1 MRVSA
6 VIPAYNEA
14 PTVGKVIATL
24 RQVPLVDEIIV
35 VNDGSRDGTAEVA
48 RRHGA
53 IVIDLKRNHGK
64 GKAMVEGACRA
75 RGEILLFLDAD
86 LEGLTPTHVEE
97 LLRPVLDGE
106 ADMTVGIFRR
116 GRSLT
121 DWAQVIAP
129 YLSGQRAIP
138 KKLFL
143 AAGKEA
149 SGFEIEV
156 MLSKFAREKGWRVK
170 RVPLA
175 NMTHIMKEE
184 KRGLARGL
192 VARLGMYK
200 DIATFFLRQGRKK
213 GKSLRPAL
221 WLLLLVGGIAFLG
234 YDISHTRVARAAS
247 QQLGALPLSSIGE
260 RILIVSPHPDDE
272 VLAAGGLIA
281 RAKAEG
287 DSVHVVFLTSGDGFK
302 RGVEAWN
309 GLLPPAPRDFLAYGN
324 LRQEEAKRALAIL
337 GVSLKDITFLGYPDG
352 GLAKI
357 WLNYWSTEKPYQSP
371 TTLRSSV
378 PYGTALSPGAVYS
391 GSNILADLLRVIKA
405 YQPTVVLLPD
415 TADSHPDHWATGAFT
430 LAALAAWKKEDGR
443 FPQAYGYLV
452 HSGAWQ
458 LAPSLHR
465 NTPLLPPS
473 FFLYQGT
480 PWYKLPLDK
489 NIQEKKKQALD
500 EYKTQKE
507 VMGTF
512 FANFLRPNEIFS
524 LLQPKNIGA
533 GSHLVALDPR
543 KETFTQRLWKGGDLR
558 ALYLDVKPQST
569 VIRLLLW
576 EQPDPKIDY
585 RISLYVWEGHSFTPS
600 ARYIFE
606 MLPGKWGEVK
616 WLEKPDNYQGIAQLI
631 YEDKALHIELKDL
644 SLPPGGYL
652 MIEVETW
659 LSHVPLD
666 RIPWQLVEIGG
677 CE

>member
-14 PTVGKVIATL
+14 PTVGKVVATL

-35 VNDGSRDGTAEVA
+35 VSDGSLDGTAEVA
-48 RRHGA
+48 RRQGA
-53 IVIDLKRNHGK
+53 IVIDLERNYGK
-64 GKAMVEGACRA
+64 GKAMLKGAHKA

-86 LEGLTPTHVEE
+86 LEGLTPAHVEE

-149 SGFEIEV
+149 SGFEVEV
-156 MLSKFAREKGWRVK
+156 MLSKFAKEKGWRVK

-175 NMTHIMKEE
+175 NMTHVMKEE
-184 KRGLARGL
+184 KRGLARGV

-213 GKSLRPAL
+213 GKSLRPVL
-221 WLLLLVGGIAFLG
+221 GLLLLIGGIAFLG
-234 YDISHTRVARAAS
+234 YDISHIRVARAAS

-281 RAKAEG
+281 RAKSKG
-287 DSVHVVFLTSGDGFK
+287 DSVHVVFLTSGDGFR

-309 GLLPPAPRDFLAYGN
+309 GLLPPAPGDFLAYGS

-337 GVSLKDITFLGYPDG
+337 GVPSKDITFLGYPDG
-352 GLAKI
+352 GLSKI
-357 WLNYWSTEKPYQSP
+357 WLNYWSMEKPYQSP
-371 TTLRSSV
+371 TTLSCSV
-378 PYGTALSPGAVYS
+378 PYNNALSPGAVYS
-391 GSNILADLLRVIKA
+391 GVNILTDLLRVIKA

-415 TADSHPDHWATGAFT
+415 TADSHPDHWATGAFA
-430 LAALAAWKKEDGR
+430 LAALATWEREEGR
-443 FPQAYGYLV
+443 EFPQAFGYLV
-452 HSGAWQ
+452 HFGAWQ

-465 NTPLLPPS
+465 NVPLLPPS

-480 PWYKLPLDK
+480 PWYKFPLDK
-489 NIQEKKKQALD
+489 NIQEKKKRALD

-507 VMGTF
+507 VMSTF

-533 GSHLVALDPR
+533 GPHLVALDPP
-543 KETFTQRLWKGGDLR
+543 KETFAQRLEKGGDLQ
-558 ALYLDVKPQST
+558 ALYVDVKFQST
-569 VIRLLLW
+569 VIRLALW
-576 EQPDPKIDY
+576 EQPDPKVAY
-585 RISLYVWEGHSFTPS
+585 RISLYVWKGPSFKPS

-606 MLPGKWGEVK
+606 VLPGKKEEVK
-616 WLEKPDNYQGIAQLI
+616 WLEKPADYQGIIQST
-631 YEDKALHIELKDL
+631 YEDKTLQIELGAL
-644 SLPPGGYL
+644 SLLPGNYL
-652 MIEVETW
+652 MLEAETW
-659 LSHVPLD
+659 RSHVPLD
-666 RIPWQLVEIGG
+666 RIPWQLVEIRG
-677 CE
+677 